1 VETCPV
7 TADVAR
13 STLTRLWG
21 SWTQSDVSSA
31 ANQRGATGWPTWIR
45 PSIFAPAGTD
55 ADDDGAAIADA
66 DGDSTME
73 VELVVGTRVD
83 AGAVAPDEG
92 LVGDA
97 AQAPMEIATI
107 AATLARTTIET

>member
-1 VETCPV
+1 
-7 TADVAR
+7 
-13 STLTRLWG
+13 
-21 SWTQSDVSSA
+21 
-31 ANQRGATGWPTWIR
+31 
-45 PSIFAPAGTD
+45 
-55 ADDDGAAIADA
+55 
-66 DGDSTME
+66 ME

-92 LVGDA
+92 LVGVA